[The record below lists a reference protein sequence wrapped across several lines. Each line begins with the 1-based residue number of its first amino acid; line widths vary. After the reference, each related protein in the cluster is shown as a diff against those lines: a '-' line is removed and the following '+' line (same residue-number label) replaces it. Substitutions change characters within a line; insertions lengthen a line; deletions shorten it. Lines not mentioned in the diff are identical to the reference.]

1 MIRTEQAKAVAHK
14 IAEYKYSKDSAENV
28 IYYLSIFDFVMESAT
43 NVACYLN
50 GMPLVLDERRDSEN
64 KLINVIVSFNN

>member
-14 IAEYKYSKDSAENV
+14 IAEYKYGKDSAEDV
-28 IYYLSIFDFVMESAT
+28 IFYLSIFDFVMESAT
-43 NVACYLN
+43 NVECYLH
-50 GMPLVLDERRDSEN
+50 GMPLVLDERRNSEN

>member
-14 IAEYKYSKDSAENV
+14 IAEYKYGNDSAENV

-50 GMPLVLDERRDSEN
+50 GMPLILDERRDSEN

>member
-14 IAEYKYSKDSAENV
+14 IAEQKYSNDSVEN
-28 IYYLSIFDFVMESAT
+28 ITYYISIFDFVMESAT

-50 GMPLVLDERRDSEN
+50 DMPLVLDERRDSEN

>member
-14 IAEYKYSKDSAENV
+14 IAEYKYGKDSVENV

-43 NVACYLN
+43 NVVCYLN

-64 KLINVIVSFNN
+64 KLTNVIVSFNN